1 MLDMIISVALI
12 FVLIEETRC
21 LINVKKKQKEIVDI
35 LKELDSWQRE
45 DIVIEQELI
54 EKHNKVIDMVE
65 NIINATEDLL
75 NNIKK

>member
-21 LINVKKKQKEIVDI
+21 LRNVKKKEKEIVDT